1 MKRAEA
7 SALNKQKSNLP
18 SLFDSRKFF
27 VIEIE
32 FDALELEKKERIPF
46 DWKIYDHLNAAQGEI
61 IHGKIHK
68 FISSRAMP
76 TT

>member
-27 VIEIE
+27 FVIEIE
-32 FDALELEKKERIPF
+32 FDALELEKNRENPV
-46 DWKIYDHLNAAQGEI
+46 
-61 IHGKIHK
+61 
-68 FISSRAMP
+68 
-76 TT
+76 